1 MLRPRLLDGV
11 AFGLLTIVTPRFLPA
26 QVLVRGLAYD
36 SLARRPLA
44 GAAIILQH
52 LNRATIADSAG
63 RFAIDSVPPGR
74 HVLFLAD
81 SALDAVGLPT
91 IVTRFEV
98 AERPVDVM
106 VTVPSIR
113 TLWRYLCATDSIGAD
128 SGVVFG
134 TVRDADTDSL
144 LAGMH
149 VGLAWPVLELT
160 DSKHVRVDRRSTTAR
175 TDSAGS
181 YRVCGVG
188 TEVNVQAQAG
198 DDRSATGI
206 VELMLAP
213 RPIARRDFLVRRD
226 PGRFS
231 VLRGQL
237 RSDVGRPIPSAIV
250 LVEGEDS
257 AVTDASGRFTLDHV
271 SAGTQWLRA
280 RAAGYAPLERSVD
293 VVGLDPELT
302 LELRAIV
309 LMDTI
314 KVVASTVS
322 RQLQEFAE
330 RRRVGSGYSLQGEQ
344 IKRASN
350 LESVFRQFPSL
361 IVAPRVIPG
370 PTLVNGSPLPF
381 SGEAGDTRFPGSF
394 AVYMS
399 RGAMLSSHCLADL
412 FIDGIESVWD
422 QIGSYKPE
430 DIVGIEVY
438 PRQSQVPPR
447 FQKISSGCGTVLVWT
462 KQLR

>member
-1 MLRPRLLDGV
+1 MPRSRLLARV
-11 AFGLLTIVTPRFLPA
+11 VFGLATIVTPRFLVA
-26 QVLVRGLAYD
+26 QVLVHGLAYD
-36 SLARRPLA
+36 SLAHRPLG
-44 GAAIILQH
+44 GATIIVQN
-52 LNRATIADSAG
+52 LNRATLTDSAG
-63 RFAIDSVPPGR
+63 RFVLDSVPRGR

-81 SALDAVGLPT
+81 SELDAVGLPT
-91 IVTRFEV
+91 IVTGFEV

-128 SGVVFG
+128 SGIVFG

-149 VGLAWPVLELT
+149 VDLAWPVLELT
-160 DSKHVRVDRRSTTAR
+160 DAKHVRVDRRSTMAR
-175 TDSAGS
+175 ADSAGS
-181 YRVCGVG
+181 YRACGVA

-206 VELMLAP
+206 VELMLAS
-213 RPIARRDFLVRRD
+213 RPIARRDFLVTRD
-226 PGRFS
+226 RGRFR
-231 VLRGQL
+231 VVRGHV
-237 RSDVGRPIPSAIV
+237 RSDAGRPIPSAMVIV
-250 LVEGEDS
+250 DGEDS
-257 AVTDASGRFTLDHV
+257 AVTDAGGRFTLGHV
-271 SAGTQWLRA
+271 LGGTRWLRV
-280 RAAGYAPLERSVD
+280 RAAGYTPFERSVD
-293 VVGLDPELT
+293 VTRADAELA
-302 LELRAIV
+302 LELRGIV
-309 LMDTI
+309 LLDTI
-314 KVVASTVS
+314 TVVARAVP
-322 RQLQEFAE
+322 RGMQEFAE
-330 RRRVGSGYSLQGEQ
+330 RRRIGSGYSLQGEA
-344 IKRASN
+344 IKRAST

-361 IVAPRVIPG
+361 IVAPRITFVS
-370 PTLVNGSPLPF
+370 TVVNGTPVPF
-381 SGEAGDTRFPGSF
+381 SGEMGDTPSPGSF

-399 RGAMLSSHCLADL
+399 RGAMLSSYCLANL